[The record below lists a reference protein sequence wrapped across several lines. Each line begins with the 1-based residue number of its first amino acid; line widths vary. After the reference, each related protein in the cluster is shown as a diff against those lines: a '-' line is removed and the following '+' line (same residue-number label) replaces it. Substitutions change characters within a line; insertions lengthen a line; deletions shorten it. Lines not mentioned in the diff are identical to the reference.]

1 MAEKRLNPLLIGG
14 VLLAVTCLSLVMCSE
29 EQSSYEPM
37 NQVPGYD
44 PNAKREDGDTQT
56 DTIKALQAYA
66 REAVKKADALHDDT
80 QEKMKQVLENQHKV
94 SSLERDNQT
103 AKQKQSDT
111 QAEMDALAKNL
122 ATLEQELSTLRH
134 DQIRPLSQSVL
145 NDDALNEEGLPL
157 GFGFD
162 DQPLPVSNPNQGEW
176 FNPVDWVEPDE
187 GQGSRFTGLLKHP
200 STPTPTPTRNRS
212 ETKNPD
218 TEGERVEPVYTIPK
232 DATLTDGLALTALI
246 GRIPVEG
253 ETPDPYP
260 VKIYIGKEN
269 LLANGHEIPEI
280 EGMIFSGLG
289 FGDWNLSC
297 VNVRLMSATF
307 IFEDGTIVNHS
318 SQGESLGYISD
329 PSGVPCVSGRFVTN
343 APVFLT
349 QRVGLAGLGAAGS
362 AYAEAQQQRQT
373 SSLTGSTTSTVVGDI
388 NKLVAGEAVQSAT
401 DEVSRWL
408 LARQKQSFDAV
419 VVNPGAVVSVH
430 LNRNLAIDKKSL
442 ARRLRYAKDNTHTRY
457 GLD

>member
-14 VLLAVTCLSLVMCSE
+14 VLFAVTCLSLVMCSE
-29 EQSSYEPM
+29 KQSSYEPM

-66 REAVKKADALHDDT
+66 RAAVKKADALHDAT

-103 AKQKQSDT
+103 TKQKQEET
-111 QAEMDALAKNL
+111 QAAMDSLVKSL
-122 ATLEQELSTLRH
+122 SDLQQELSTLRH
-134 DQIRPLSQSVL
+134 DQIKPMPNPLL
-145 NDDALNEEGLPL
+145 NDDGLNDKGLPL

-162 DQPLPVSNPNQGEW
+162 DQPFPVNNPNQGEW

-187 GQGSRFTGLLKHP
+187 GSRFTGLLKPP
-200 STPTPTPTRNRS
+200 SKQTKTRDGKNS
-212 ETKNPD
+212 ETKNSNTV
-218 TEGERVEPVYTIPK
+218 TENVERVYTIPK

-318 SQGESLGYISD
+318 SQGEPLGYISD

-430 LNRNLAIDKKSL
+430 LNRNLSIDKSTL
-442 ARRLRYAKDNTHTRY
+442 ARRLRYAKDNTHARY

>member
-1 MAEKRLNPLLIGG
+1 MAEKRLNPLLMGG

-44 PNAKREDGDTQT
+44 PNTKREDGDTQT

-94 SSLERDNQT
+94 SSLERENQT
-103 AKQKQSDT
+103 AKQQQNDT
-111 QAEMDALAKNL
+111 QAEMDALAKSL
-122 ATLEQELSTLRH
+122 ATLERELLALRH
-134 DQIRPLSQSVL
+134 EKIKPQSNAVL
-145 NDDALNEEGLPL
+145 NDDRLNEEGLPL

-162 DQPLPVSNPNQGEW
+162 DQPLPVTDPNQGEW

-187 GQGSRFTGLLKHP
+187 GQGSRFTGLLNRP
-200 STPTPTPTRNRS
+200 SKPIQNRS
-212 ETKNPD
+212 EITNPD

-280 EGMIFSGLG
+280 EGMIFNGLG

-307 IFEDGTIVNHS
+307 IFEDGRIVNHS
-318 SQGESLGYISD
+318 SQGEPLGYISD

-419 VVNPGAVVSVH
+419 VVNPGAEVSVH

-442 ARRLRYAKDNTHTRY
+442 ARRLRYAKDNNHTRY

>member
-66 REAVKKADALHDDT
+66 REAVKKADALHDAT
-80 QEKMKQVLENQHKV
+80 QEKMKQVLKNQHKV
-94 SSLERDNQT
+94 SSLERENQT
-103 AKQKQSDT
+103 AKQQQNDI
-111 QAEMDALAKNL
+111 QAEMDALAKSL
-122 ATLEQELSTLRH
+122 ATLERELLALRH
-134 DQIRPLSQSVL
+134 EKIKPQSNVVL

-162 DQPLPVSNPNQGEW
+162 DQPLPVSHPNQGAW
-176 FNPVDWVEPDE
+176 FNPVEWVEPDE
-187 GQGSRFTGLLKHP
+187 GQGSRFTGLLNRP
-200 STPTPTPTRNRS
+200 SKPIQNRS
-212 ETKNPD
+212 EITNPD

-318 SQGESLGYISD
+318 SQGEPLGYISD

-349 QRVGLAGLGAAGS
+349 QRVGLVGLGAAGS

-442 ARRLRYAKDNTHTRY
+442 ARRLRYAKDNNHTRY

>member
-1 MAEKRLNPLLIGG
+1 MADKRMNPLLIGG
-14 VLLAVTCLSLVMCSE
+14 VALAIGCLSLVMCSKRQE
-29 EQSSYEPM
+29 AHQPVD
-37 NQVPGYD
+37 QVPGYD
-44 PNAKREDGDTQT
+44 PGAKPQDGDTQT

-66 REAVKKADALHDDT
+66 REAVKKADKLNASTKDNMG
-80 QEKMKQVLENQHKV
+80 KVLENQQKV
-94 SSLERDNQT
+94 SRLET
-103 AKQKQSDT
+103 ANKQAQETLDETKVTITTLQHNLS
-111 QAEMDALAKNL
+111 ELKRELADWQKKNP
-122 ATLEQELSTLRH
+122 QNELG
-134 DQIRPLSQSVL
+134 
-145 NDDALNEEGLPL
+145 ALNQEGLPA

-162 DQPLPVSNPNQGEW
+162 GKSVIPVNPDQGAWYNPID
-176 FNPVDWVEPDE
+176 FVEPDTAE
-187 GQGSRFTGLLKHP
+187 GNNSRFTGLLP
-200 STPTPTPTRNRS
+200 RS
-212 ETKNPD
+212 PASAKANINDQASQQKKPIV
-218 TEGERVEPVYTIPK
+218 VEPIYTLPK

-253 ETPDPYP
+253 QTPDPYP
-260 VKIYIGKEN
+260 IKIYIGKEN
-269 LLANGHEIPEI
+269 LLANGHDLPEV

-297 VNVRLMSATF
+297 VSARLTSATF
-307 IFEDGTIVNHS
+307 IFEDGSIVNHS
-318 SQGESLGYISD
+318 SQGKPLGYISD
-329 PSGVPCVSGRFVTN
+329 PSGVPCVAGRFVTN
-343 APVFLT
+343 ATSFIT

-419 VVNPGAVVSVH
+419 VVNPGAAISVH
-430 LNRNLAIDKKSL
+430 LDRSLPLDKSSMS
-442 ARRLRYAKDNTHTRY
+442 RRLRYAKEDSHTNR

>member
-1 MAEKRLNPLLIGG
+1 MAEKRLNPLLMGG

-44 PNAKREDGDTQT
+44 PNTKREDGDTQT

-94 SSLERDNQT
+94 SSLERENQT
-103 AKQKQSDT
+103 AKQQQNDT
-111 QAEMDALAKNL
+111 QAEMDALAKSL
-122 ATLEQELSTLRH
+122 ATLERELLALRH
-134 DQIRPLSQSVL
+134 EKIKPQSNAVL
-145 NDDALNEEGLPL
+145 NDDRLNEEGLPL

-162 DQPLPVSNPNQGEW
+162 DQPLPVTDPNQGEW

-187 GQGSRFTGLLKHP
+187 GQGSRFTGLLNRP
-200 STPTPTPTRNRS
+200 SKPIQNRS
-212 ETKNPD
+212 EITNPD

-260 VKIYIGKEN
+260 VKIYIGREN

-307 IFEDGTIVNHS
+307 IFEDGRIVNHS
-318 SQGESLGYISD
+318 SQGEPLGYISD

-419 VVNPGAVVSVH
+419 VVNPGAEVSVH

-442 ARRLRYAKDNTHTRY
+442 ARRLRYAKDNNHTRY

>member
-29 EQSSYEPM
+29 EKSSYEPI

-44 PNAKREDGDTQT
+44 PNAKRKDGDTQT

-103 AKQKQSDT
+103 AKQKQNDT
-111 QAEMDALAKNL
+111 QAEMDALAKSL
-122 ATLEQELSTLRH
+122 ATLERELSTLRH
-134 DQIRPLSQSVL
+134 EKIKPQSNAVL
-145 NDDALNEEGLPL
+145 NDDMLNEEGLPL

-162 DQPLPVSNPNQGEW
+162 DQPLSVRNPNQGEW

-187 GQGSRFTGLLKHP
+187 GQGSRFTGLLNRP
-200 STPTPTPTRNRS
+200 SKLTSNRS
-212 ETKNPD
+212 EITSPD
-218 TEGERVEPVYTIPK
+218 TEGEMVEPIYTIPK

-343 APVFLT
+343 APVFLA

-442 ARRLRYAKDNTHTRY
+442 ARRLRYAKDNSHARY

>member
-14 VLLAVTCLSLVMCSE
+14 VLLAVICLTLVMCSE
-29 EQSSYEPM
+29 QESSYEPM
-37 NQVPGYD
+37 GTVPDYD
-44 PNAKREDGDTQT
+44 PTAKREDGDTQT

-66 REAVKKADALHDDT
+66 RAAVKKADALHDST

-94 SSLERDNQT
+94 SSLERDTET
-103 AKQKQSDT
+103 AKQKQEET
-111 QAEMDALAKNL
+111 QAEMDALGKSL
-122 ATLEQELSTLRH
+122 SDLKQELLTLHHER
-134 DQIRPLSQSVL
+134 IKPLPTEL
-145 NDDALNEEGLPL
+145 NGGTLNEEGLPL

-162 DQPLPVSNPNQGEW
+162 DQPLSISEPNQGEW
-176 FNPVDWVEPDE
+176 FNPLDWVEPDE
-187 GQGSRFTGLLKHP
+187 GQGSRFTGLLNHP
-200 STPTPTPTRNRS
+200 SKQAPKPS
-212 ETKNPD
+212 EIHKSKGV
-218 TEGERVEPVYTIPK
+218 TETVAPMYTIPK

-246 GRIPVEG
+246 GRIPVDG

-297 VNVRLMSATF
+297 VNVRLLSATY
-307 IFEDGTIVNHS
+307 IFEDGSIVNHS

-329 PSGVPCVSGRFVTN
+329 PSGVPCVSGRFVSN
-343 APVFLT
+343 APAFLT
-349 QRVGLAGLGAAGS
+349 QRVGLASLGAAGS
-362 AYAEAQQQRQT
+362 AYSEAQQQQQT

-430 LNRNLAIDKKSL
+430 LSRTLAIDKSTL

-457 GLD
+457 SLD

>member
-1 MAEKRLNPLLIGG
+1 M
-14 VLLAVTCLSLVMCSE
+14 V
-29 EQSSYEPM
+29 
-37 NQVPGYD
+37 
-44 PNAKREDGDTQT
+44 
-56 DTIKALQAYA
+56 
-66 REAVKKADALHDDT
+66 
-80 QEKMKQVLENQHKV
+80 
-94 SSLERDNQT
+94 
-103 AKQKQSDT
+103 
-111 QAEMDALAKNL
+111 
-122 ATLEQELSTLRH
+122 EL
-134 DQIRPLSQSVL
+134 
-145 NDDALNEEGLPL
+145 
-157 GFGFD
+157 
-162 DQPLPVSNPNQGEW
+162 
-176 FNPVDWVEPDE
+176 
-187 GQGSRFTGLLKHP
+187 
-200 STPTPTPTRNRS
+200 
-212 ETKNPD
+212 
-218 TEGERVEPVYTIPK
+218 VYTIPK

-318 SQGESLGYISD
+318 SEGEPLGYISD

-430 LNRNLAIDKKSL
+430 LNRNLSIDKSTL